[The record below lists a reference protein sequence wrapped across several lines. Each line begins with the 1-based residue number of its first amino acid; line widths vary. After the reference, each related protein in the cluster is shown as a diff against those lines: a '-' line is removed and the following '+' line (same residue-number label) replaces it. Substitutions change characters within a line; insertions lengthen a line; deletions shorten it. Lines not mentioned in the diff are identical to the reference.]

1 MADTNTKLNPIE
13 AALAAGAAT
22 GEPKNLPSGG
32 WYAVVP
38 EGHAVVDLEQYMPW
52 PRIVR
57 QTVSA
62 ETADAFIDYFA
73 GMEDEASMVFASIL
87 RTRIVGIVDYHK
99 STAEARHGKHIVIY
113 DAPASDEWNTWTQ
126 ANRQGMSQDVFAQF
140 IEDNLP
146 DIVAPAGADMLE
158 MAMSLEAKS
167 SAQFIS
173 AVRLSDGS
181 REFTY
186 SEDVKGTAQKGKM
199 SIPETFTLGIPV
211 FQGGDRYEV
220 MVRFR
225 YRIKDG
231 NLVIWY
237 DLHRHIQI
245 RDDAFGEIVSK
256 VDAGV
261 KAKVIEGRP

>member
-1 MADTNTKLNPIE
+1 MADTKLNPIE

-38 EGHAVVDLEQYMPW
+38 EGHKVVDLEKYMAR
-52 PRIVR
+52 PRVVR
-57 QTVSA
+57 QTVYA
-62 ETADAFIDYFA
+62 ETADAFIEYFA
-73 GMEDEASMVFASIL
+73 GMEIDSSMVFASIL
-87 RTRIVGIVDYHK
+87 NTRLVGVVDYH
-99 STAEARHGKHIVIY
+99 SDASNALHGSHTVIY
-113 DAPASDEWNTWTQ
+113 EAPHSEEWNTWTK

-211 FQGGDRYEV
+211 FRGGDRYEV
-220 MVRFR
+220 MARFR